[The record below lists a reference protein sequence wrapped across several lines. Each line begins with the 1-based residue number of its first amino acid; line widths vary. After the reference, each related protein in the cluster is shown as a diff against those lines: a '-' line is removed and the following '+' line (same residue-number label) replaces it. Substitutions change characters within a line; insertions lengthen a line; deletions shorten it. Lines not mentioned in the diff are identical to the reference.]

1 MYVGFGNAC
10 AGAPCTPAKTWFQ
23 TAFVHPSRLLF
34 RTKYCCCEPLMTV
47 LPVKSES
54 EMNPPLANDGPS
66 QKSNRVVSPL
76 TCTRRTGAA
85 WEVAQNSAAPSQP
98 LPATLIDR
106 FDTDRQ
112 KFVSAVQKLVASHW
126 SKESTAPLIVTSSGE
141 LPRPATSV

>member
-1 MYVGFGNAC
+1 
-10 AGAPCTPAKTWFQ
+10 
-23 TAFVHPSRLLF
+23 
-34 RTKYCCCEPLMTV
+34 MTV

-66 QKSNRVVSPL
+66 QKSKRVVSPL

-85 WEVAQNSAAPSQP
+85 CEAAQNSAAPSQP

-112 KFVSAVQKLVASHW
+112 KFVRAVQKFVPRRAELVRLLLRVDRVHSRLYVA
-126 SKESTAPLIVTSSGE
+126 
-141 LPRPATSV
+141 